1 MPESVSLVKANPL
14 LPAEDYEG
22 LRKQGLKN
30 IEKLGSAIWT
40 EYNFSDPGI
49 TLLEAVCYA
58 ITDLAYRSG
67 FAVKDLLAPEKLT
80 EDTWKQIFYTARQI
94 LHNNPLT
101 INDYRKIII
110 DVRGVRNAWIEPA
123 KDYEVPVWIDYS
135 FSEVRK
141 EHDCCCEEPEEK
153 TCYGKLQLNG
163 SVSDDPKKTVT
174 SKIVE
179 FEGLYNVLV
188 EYEEDVLE
196 DETRASVRQ
205 QVKDRLS
212 RYRNLCEDVLTVN
225 AVEYED
231 FGIGASV
238 VLEEYADPDQVL
250 AQIFFVIYKYF
261 TPSIPFHTIQQMLDK
276 GYAVDEIFEGPA
288 LRHGFIDTEE
298 LEKTDLFRDIRLS
311 DIISEVADIRGI
323 KAITYL
329 HLPLDAGKP
338 DDKQYFD
345 LWVKL
350 LEEERKI
357 ARIQPGKSKIM
368 FCKERDFITYYMG
381 RPEDRKPDRMLK
393 LFNDLKLLER
403 KYKLEGH
410 QRDYPVPTGE
420 NMELE
425 DYFPVT
431 YSLPMCYGVSPYA
444 GLPSDADETRKVQAL
459 QLKGYL
465 LFFEQLLSDHLVQL
479 NHLRDIFS
487 FDDSVE
493 HTSYA
498 RVLKEFDGIREL
510 LIDHEDR
517 GPGHFEQV
525 LHDFSHVLQQLVEPA
540 PLFYKR
546 RNRFLDHMLAR
557 FSEDLKEYE
566 TLSRWLTPYK
576 VEQRM
581 IRDKIHVLK
590 DGEYYR
596 ISSQRGKGYDY
607 SRADFWD
614 TLNVSGAER
623 RVARLLGFSNVSRR
637 SLYPDYLVVEP
648 LMDTDP
654 KTKTPYRRTTKK
666 GEPLNMIK
674 LLDPENRQEVL
685 LTSVEVKEGCCTE
698 LLAAEILKHAD
709 SRRYYKFHDEQKQRS
724 RKSAGEVG
732 TFWFELWDGTDTETA
747 VLLASSAPFS
757 KREQREQ
764 AYKALQKA
772 LRAINENEG
781 MHLVEHILLRP
792 KFDAVLDPEGN
803 DIEVKFPDICLDLC
817 DLNKGL
823 NEGTAVPPYRKKL
836 HRIPSDKCYD
846 QLPWVLEYF
855 RFNPATKAYDQSI
868 LFQETFPD
876 GSESKPLKF
885 RRYTQMTA
893 RVHDLQEY
901 GAERINYVL
910 LSNEAEGDELR
921 YSFMI
926 MGDKGRILAQSP
938 FLFRKRTRS
947 QIEAGTKI
955 PDDIEVEIEQLI
967 RYFNFELDL
976 YCAENPCDH
985 NEDPYSFRC
994 TVVLPCWPKRLRDTT
1009 FRNLVEK
1016 TIQTQFPAHIHV
1028 RVVWLGIL
1036 EMQRFEKVYYDWM
1049 KEMSI
1054 TEMPNYESVNPL
1066 VEVLNTLVPCG
1077 HCEDEC

>member
-1 MPESVSLVKANPL
+1 
-14 LPAEDYEG
+14 
-22 LRKQGLKN
+22 
-30 IEKLGSAIWT
+30 
-40 EYNFSDPGI
+40 
-49 TLLEAVCYA
+49 
-58 ITDLAYRSG
+58 
-67 FAVKDLLAPEKLT
+67 
-80 EDTWKQIFYTARQI
+80 
-94 LHNNPLT
+94 
-101 INDYRKIII
+101 
-110 DVRGVRNAWIEPA
+110 
-123 KDYEVPVWIDYS
+123 
-135 FSEVRK
+135 
-141 EHDCCCEEPEEK
+141 
-153 TCYGKLQLNG
+153 
-163 SVSDDPKKTVT
+163 
-174 SKIVE
+174 
-179 FEGLYNVLV
+179 
-188 EYEEDVLE
+188 
-196 DETRASVRQ
+196 
-205 QVKDRLS
+205 
-212 RYRNLCEDVLTVN
+212 
-225 AVEYED
+225 
-231 FGIGASV
+231 
-238 VLEEYADPDQVL
+238 
-250 AQIFFVIYKYF
+250 
-261 TPSIPFHTIQQMLDK
+261 
-276 GYAVDEIFEGPA
+276 
-288 LRHGFIDTEE
+288 
-298 LEKTDLFRDIRLS
+298 
-311 DIISEVADIRGI
+311 
-323 KAITYL
+323 
-329 HLPLDAGKP
+329 
-338 DDKQYFD
+338 
-345 LWVKL
+345 
-350 LEEERKI
+350 
-357 ARIQPGKSKIM
+357 
-368 FCKERDFITYYMG
+368 
-381 RPEDRKPDRMLK
+381 
-393 LFNDLKLLER
+393 
-403 KYKLEGH
+403 
-410 QRDYPVPTGE
+410 
-420 NMELE
+420 
-425 DYFPVT
+425 
-431 YSLPMCYGVSPYA
+431 
-444 GLPSDADETRKVQAL
+444 
-459 QLKGYL
+459 
-465 LFFEQLLSDHLVQL
+465 
-479 NHLRDIFS
+479 
-487 FDDSVE
+487 
-493 HTSYA
+493 
-498 RVLKEFDGIREL
+498 
-510 LIDHEDR
+510 
-517 GPGHFEQV
+517 
-525 LHDFSHVLQQLVEPA
+525 
-540 PLFYKR
+540 
-546 RNRFLDHMLAR
+546 
-557 FSEDLKEYE
+557 
-566 TLSRWLTPYK
+566 
-576 VEQRM
+576 
-581 IRDKIHVLK
+581 
-590 DGEYYR
+590 
-596 ISSQRGKGYDY
+596 
-607 SRADFWD
+607 
-614 TLNVSGAER
+614 VSGAER

-747 VLLASSAPFS
+747 VLLASSVPFS